1 MINFSETLNK
11 AVEGHLKQIHA
22 ESNDPLLYAPKA
34 IKILIPA
41 LEKLKAFF
49 LEHHGKSK
57 TEEIIFFRNI
67 KPKLVAQLITYN
79 EVYTI
84 ATNKPFASK
93 KTIRKY
99 FKAEL
104 KKLETYAKD
113 HSEFYKYYHSGNRY
127 LDHKYFVRGQH
138 DLRLTLDSCYFQAD
152 QRFATSH
159 DYKLAR
165 LLANQEI
172 KAFLENELNRL
183 ENTNQ
188 YKPIQ
193 PNNKIKWTASKVA
206 LIELIYALHAE
217 AAFNNGTTDLKETV
231 SHFETMFDI
240 DLKQFHRTFL
250 EIRARKSERT
260 KFLTTLKDKLIHRMD
275 NADEN

>member
-11 AVEGHLKQIHA
+11 AVEGQLKQIHA
-22 ESNDPLLYAPKA
+22 ESKDPLLYAPKA

-49 LEHHGKSK
+49 LENHGNSK

-67 KPKLVAQLITYN
+67 KPKLAAQLIAYN

-99 FKAEL
+99 YKAEL
-104 KKLETYAKD
+104 KKLETYGKD

-165 LLANQEI
+165 LLANQKI

-231 SHFETMFDI
+231 SHFENMFDI